1 MKFIKPNLVYRPGL
15 SIGQDHGFAD
25 KLGLSFI
32 EFGEDVARSRFG
44 AWHDVARI
52 GCGKAGVAYESVYL
66 VADARQRGVDGTP
79 PRNLSSPFPLR
90 QRLSGRSWRTMRSAG
105 GR

>member
-1 MKFIKPNLVYRPGL
+1 
-15 SIGQDHGFAD
+15 
-25 KLGLSFI
+25 
-32 EFGEDVARSRFG
+32 
-44 AWHDVARI
+44 
-52 GCGKAGVAYESVYL
+52 VYL

-90 QRLSGRSWRTMRSAG
+90 QRLSGHGWRTMRWAG